1 MRYLLFTVTVLMF
14 VSVSLFG
21 QGNRIESN
29 SVQLY
34 REGLFLG
41 GGVGFG
47 AEMEAAEILR
57 NNPAS
62 AANYSSL
69 TWGLTTQFQSD
80 ADLPLG
86 FGDITINHQNGL
98 LPLALGI
105 TASRGNLSFGGG
117 FYRKYS
123 HDVDLGEIPITTPI
137 NPDGSPGDT
146 YRPILQANIHRAALF
161 SAFTLNRKPASP
173 FQLTMAVQAQFDNLR
188 VKETIPNAE
197 ATVNEWVSTFK
208 LAALVKLLERV
219 TLGLTYDFGNE
230 FDGELTVEGELL
242 VIDPENGLGNT
253 TPFLQEFPD
262 ELSASLKLQLSNIFA
277 LSGNLQKIFWN
288 QLTNYGENKYHYDVS
303 LLASPSAVW
312 DFIGGLYLRERISG
326 TGIVFEESTVYYGF
340 LGVRRSLGNFTLSAT
355 YADSHLTKEDFFG
368 QRLLRLGVSHRL

>member
-1 MRYLLFTVTVLMF
+1 MRYLLFTVTVYMF

-21 QGNRIESN
+21 QGNRLERST
-29 SVQLY
+29 VQLY

-57 NNPAS
+57 DNPAA
-62 AANYSSL
+62 AANYSGLS
-69 TWGLTTQFQSD
+69 WGLTTQLQSD
-80 ADLPLG
+80 TDLPLG
-86 FGDITINHQNGL
+86 FGEITINHQNSL

-105 TASRGNLSFGGG
+105 TASQGNLSFGGG

-137 NPDGSPGDT
+137 NPDGSPGET
-146 YRPILQANIHRAALF
+146 YRPILQANVQRAALF

-188 VKETIPNAE
+188 VKETVPNAE
-197 ATVNEWVSTFK
+197 ATVNEWVGTFK
-208 LAALVKLLERV
+208 LAALLKLLERV
-219 TLGLTYDFGNE
+219 TLGVTYDFGNE
-230 FDGELTVEGELL
+230 FDGELKVEGDLL
-242 VIDPENGLGNT
+242 VIDPENGLGDT
-253 TPFLQEFPD
+253 TPFLQDFPD
-262 ELSASLKLQLSNIFA
+262 ELTASVKLQLSSIFT
-277 LSGNLQKIFWN
+277 LNGNLQKIFWDK
-288 QLTNYGENKYHYDVS
+288 LPNYGENKYQYDVS

-312 DFIGGLYLRERISG
+312 GFLGGLYLRERISS
-326 TGIVFEESTVYYGF
+326 TGIEFEESTVYYGF
-340 LGVRRSLGNFTLSAT
+340 LGVRRNLGQFALSAT
-355 YADSHLTKEDFFG
+355 YADSHLTREEFFG